1 MQIVVLGAG
10 YVGLVTAACIADFG
24 HQVTCVEKNLTKLG
38 VLESGGIPIFE
49 PGLAEIVERN
59 RRQERLAFSSDL
71 KTAANGAEAIFIAV
85 GTPQR
90 EGDGKA
96 DLTYVMQAAEEIA
109 SVLTGFTCIVT
120 KSTVPVGTGER
131 VADRIRATNPS
142 ADFTVVSNPEFLRE
156 GKAIAD
162 FLTPDRIII
171 GLDDDRARPLME
183 RVYAPLVGKV
193 PFLFTT
199 RRNSELIKYAANAFL
214 AMKVG
219 FINEIADL
227 CEVMGASVLDV
238 AKGIGLDHRIGAAY
252 LSAGPGY
259 GGSCFP
265 KDTAALAGMARDV
278 GAPQTLVEATIQSN
292 NNRKRNLAGKILSA
306 GNAQRQTPVVAIL
319 GLTFKPDTDDLRESP
334 SLVVIPELIA
344 RGANVQVHDPE
355 GMPEASKLLPLAAYY
370 KTPYEAATGADIVVL
385 LTEWRDYRDI
395 DFQKLKAVMRGR
407 TIVDLRNALDSARAT
422 QLGFTYRGLG
432 R

>member
-1 MQIVVLGAG
+1 
-10 YVGLVTAACIADFG
+10 
-24 HQVTCVEKNLTKLG
+24 
-38 VLESGGIPIFE
+38 
-49 PGLAEIVERN
+49 
-59 RRQERLAFSSDL
+59 
-71 KTAANGAEAIFIAV
+71 
-85 GTPQR
+85 
-90 EGDGKA
+90 
-96 DLTYVMQAAEEIA
+96 
-109 SVLTGFTCIVT
+109 
-120 KSTVPVGTGER
+120 
-131 VADRIRATNPS
+131 
-142 ADFTVVSNPEFLRE
+142 
-156 GKAIAD
+156 
-162 FLTPDRIII
+162 
-171 GLDDDRARPLME
+171 
-183 RVYAPLVGKV
+183 
-193 PFLFTT
+193 
-199 RRNSELIKYAANAFL
+199 
-214 AMKVG
+214 
-219 FINEIADL
+219 
-227 CEVMGASVLDV
+227 VLDV

-344 RGANVQVHDPE
+344 RGASVQVHDPE

-407 TIVDLRNALDSARAT
+407 TIVDLRNALDSARAK